1 MTTEHRGVALGNA
14 ENRRKGWITAEI
26 KLCRLKAQ
34 HEIEAAARA
43 AAVEREPAR

>member
-26 KLCRLKAQ
+26 KLCQPKAQ
-34 HEIEAAARA
+34 HETEVAARA
-43 AAVEREPAR
+43 ATVERP